1 MITLVPISVECHSGY
16 KADEYPKC
24 FHRDSVRFEIT
35 EILDRWYQG
44 DANPEF
50 PVSDYFKVKTIDGK
64 VLILKHEVKTDK
76 WYIQTGMNKT

>member
-1 MITLVPISVECHSGY
+1 MINLVPISVECHSGY

-24 FHRDSVRFEIT
+24 FYRDGVRFEIT

-50 PVSDYFKVKTIDGK
+50 PIADYYKVKTIDGE
-64 VLILKHEVKTDK
+64 VFVLKHEVKTDK
-76 WYIQTGMNKT
+76 WYIHTGLLRT